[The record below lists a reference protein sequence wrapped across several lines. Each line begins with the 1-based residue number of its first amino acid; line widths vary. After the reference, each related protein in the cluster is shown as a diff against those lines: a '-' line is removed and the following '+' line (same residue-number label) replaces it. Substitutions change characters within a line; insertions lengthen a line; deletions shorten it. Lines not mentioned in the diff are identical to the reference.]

1 MRSSVP
7 ACFESV
13 AVLAALFSVLLVA
26 PVFGQEAVEPEET
39 AVAAEPDT
47 AIEPAD
53 DEAVAPAVAEA
64 GTVLDYEPTESISE
78 DLSDNYYG
86 VGRGLRSDDFRLPRD
101 LSTSPSYT
109 WQSRCAKTQHCAK
122 STACI
127 ASIGER
133 LVPCAVAF
141 EQSHR

>member
-7 ACFESV
+7 ARFASV

-26 PVFGQEAVEPEET
+26 PVFGQEAVESEET
-39 AVAAEPDT
+39 ALAAEPDT

-78 DLSDNYYG
+78 DLSVSFPVD
-86 VGRGLRSDDFRLPRD
+86 
-101 LSTSPSYT
+101 
-109 WQSRCAKTQHCAK
+109 
-122 STACI
+122 I
-127 ASIGER
+127 
-133 LVPCAVAF
+133 
-141 EQSHR
+141 

>member
-7 ACFESV
+7 ARSAGV

-26 PVFGQEAVEPEET
+26 PVFGQEAVEREET

-47 AIEPAD
+47 NVESAG

-78 DLSDNYYG
+78 DLSVSFPVD
-86 VGRGLRSDDFRLPRD
+86 
-101 LSTSPSYT
+101 
-109 WQSRCAKTQHCAK
+109 
-122 STACI
+122 I
-127 ASIGER
+127 
-133 LVPCAVAF
+133 
-141 EQSHR
+141 